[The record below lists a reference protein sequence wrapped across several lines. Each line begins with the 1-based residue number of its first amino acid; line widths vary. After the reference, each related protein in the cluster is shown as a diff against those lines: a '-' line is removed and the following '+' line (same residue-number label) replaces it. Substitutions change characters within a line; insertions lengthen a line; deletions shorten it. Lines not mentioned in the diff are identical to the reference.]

1 MNLIADLD
9 LALRSLADQ
18 LATTGGTF
26 DPVPWV
32 VGGLIALALGA
43 FALVAVN
50 RSRAKKDAELEASR
64 HADAAA
70 DRAAERG
77 VGQGDADGDG
87 LVDDSWMTKR

>member
-9 LALRSLADQ
+9 HALRSLADQ
-18 LATTGGTF
+18 LATAGGTF

-50 RSRAKKDAELEASR
+50 RNRAKKDAELQ
-64 HADAAA
+64 ADAAA

-77 VGQGDADGDG
+77 VGQDDAGGDG

>member
-9 LALRSLADQ
+9 HALRSLADQ
-18 LATTGGTF
+18 LATAGGTF

-50 RSRAKKDAELEASR
+50 RNRAKKDAELQ
-64 HADAAA
+64 ADAAA

-77 VGQGDADGDG
+77 VGQADADGDG